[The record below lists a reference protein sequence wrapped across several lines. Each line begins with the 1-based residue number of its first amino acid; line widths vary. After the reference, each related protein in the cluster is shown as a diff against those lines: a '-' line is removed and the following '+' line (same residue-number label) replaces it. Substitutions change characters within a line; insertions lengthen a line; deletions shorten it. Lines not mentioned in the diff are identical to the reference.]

1 MADRQAEDTPRTDGD
16 HIADTPAR
24 AGAVAPTTVSESLRA
39 AVAAATIAGE
49 YGLARQL
56 LDLLEP
62 NVAGGRSRSHGE
74 A

>member
-1 MADRQAEDTPRTDGD
+1 MADRQAEDTPRTVGE

-24 AGAVAPTTVSESLRA
+24 EGAVAPATVSESLRA

-62 NVAGGRSRSHGE
+62 NVVGARPRSHGE
-74 A
+74 T